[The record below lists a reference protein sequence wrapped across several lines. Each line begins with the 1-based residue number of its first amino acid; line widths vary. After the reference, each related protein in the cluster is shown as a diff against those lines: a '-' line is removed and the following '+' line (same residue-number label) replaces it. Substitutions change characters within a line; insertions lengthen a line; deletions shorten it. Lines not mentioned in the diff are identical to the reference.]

1 MVLTCPVG
9 IGRTT
14 QRDESSGQSRR
25 KLLRAGALLALGGAV
40 APLTGCDLFD
50 RDDEPAPP
58 PDPLRPMVDEALGL
72 AEAHRASATAHP
84 DLADRLGPIVE
95 AHTAHATELARVI
108 GVALPSAPAAAP
120 TSTPAADPAGALAAL
135 RALEKAG
142 QRTATAACAAAPAER
157 AALLGSIAAARA
169 THQEALK

>member
-1 MVLTCPVG
+1 MVFTCPVG

-14 QRDESSGQSRR
+14 PRDQLSGHSRR
-25 KLLRAGALLALGGAV
+25 KLLRVGALLALGGAA

-58 PDPLRPMVDEALGL
+58 PDPLRPMVDESLGL
-72 AEAHRASATAHP
+72 AAAYRTNATAHP
-84 DLADRLGPIVE
+84 ELADRLGPIAE
-95 AHTAHATELARVI
+95 THTAHATELARVI
-108 GVALPSAPAAAP
+108 GVALPSAPAVDPSAAAAP
-120 TSTPAADPAGALAAL
+120 EPAAALAAL
-135 RALEKAG
+135 RAREKTA
-142 QRTATAACAAAPAER
+142 QRSATAACAAAPAER

>member
-1 MVLTCPVG
+1 M
-9 IGRTT
+9 
-14 QRDESSGQSRR
+14 
-25 KLLRAGALLALGGAV
+25 

-50 RDDEPAPP
+50 RDDQPAPP
-58 PDPLRPMVDEALGL
+58 PDPLRPMVDESLGL
-72 AEAHRASATAHP
+72 AAAHRASATAHP
-84 DLADRLGPIVE
+84 ELADRLGPIAE

-108 GVALPSAPAAAP
+108 GVAVPSTPVAAP
-120 TSTPAADPAGALAAL
+120 STTPAADPAGALAAL
-135 RALEKAG
+135 RDLEKVG